1 LPPDDVR
8 QHVTDEADGKGEPSS
23 VAEAFEIGDFV
34 PGARAKARCDLMG
47 VSPYSEVEGMLVR
60 RFLTPAHDEALR
72 TLTFW
77 MEEAGMSAWRD
88 TAGNLVGRYEGET
101 PGAPA
106 LLIGSHIDSVRN
118 GGRYDGALGVM
129 LAIDV
134 VEALSAAGRRLP
146 FAVEVIAF
154 GDEEGSRFPASM
166 ACSRA
171 VAGTVDPSVM
181 EMTDGEG
188 VSLAEAFAVFGLDPT
203 RLTEAARKPG
213 DIFAFLEAHI
223 EQGPVLEAEG
233 LALGV
238 VTAIAAQ
245 QRLMVR
251 FTGMAGHAGTT
262 PMNLRR
268 DPGPAAAEAILALER
283 ICAAGRDGLVGTVG
297 RITALP
303 GAFNVIPGAVEFSM
317 DVRAEVAATRD
328 AAVEAVT
335 AEIETIAARRG
346 LEVSVT
352 LMQALA
358 ASPCD
363 PGLTALLEKA
373 VAATGQAP
381 RRLPSGA
388 GHDAMVIA
396 DLCPTA
402 MLFLRCEGGISHNPR
417 EAVTEADCAV
427 AAQAMLGFV
436 QRLSEQFPLSSPTSA
451 QRADPGPTPELGA
464 SGGPGSS
471 PGMTSFE

>member
-1 LPPDDVR
+1 M
-8 QHVTDEADGKGEPSS
+8 
-23 VAEAFEIGDFV
+23 AEAFEIGI
-34 PGARAKARCDLMG
+34 RAKARCDLMG
-47 VSPYSEVEGMLVR
+47 VAPYSEADDMLVR
-60 RFLTPAHDEALR
+60 RFLTSAHEEALD
-72 TLTFW
+72 TLAFW
-77 MEEAGMSAWRD
+77 MQQAGMSARRD
-88 TAGNLVGRYEGET
+88 AAGNLVGRYEGEA

-129 LAIDV
+129 LGIDV
-134 VEALSAAGRRLP
+134 VEALSNAGRRLP

-166 ACSRA
+166 VCSRA
-171 VAGTVDPSVM
+171 VAGTVDPRVM
-181 EMTDGEG
+181 EMADAEG
-188 VSLAEAFAVFGLDPT
+188 VSLARAFADFGLDPT
-203 RLTEAARKPG
+203 RLEEAARKPG
-213 DIFAFLEAHI
+213 EVLAFLEAHI

-245 QRLMVR
+245 KRLMVR

-262 PMNLRR
+262 PMSLRK

-283 ICAAGRDGLVGTVG
+283 ICSGAKDGLVGTVG
-297 RITALP
+297 RISALP

-317 DVRAEVAATRD
+317 DVRSEVAATRD
-328 AAVEAVT
+328 AAVAAVT
-335 AEIETIAARRG
+335 AEIEAIAARRG
-346 LEVSVT
+346 LTVSVT
-352 LMQALA
+352 LMQDLA

-363 PGLTALLEKA
+363 PDLTALLEEA
-373 VAATGQAP
+373 VAATGQAA

-402 MLFLRCEGGISHNPR
+402 MLFIRCEGGISHNPR
-417 EAVTEADCAV
+417 EAVTEADCAL

-436 QRLSEQFPLSSPTSA
+436 ERLAARSSLSSRTSA
-451 QRADPGPTPELGA
+451 QREDPGPGPELGT
-464 SGGPGSS
+464 SGGPESS
-471 PGMTSFE
+471 LRYVRDDKP

>member
-1 LPPDDVR
+1 LAGHSRGKPFRAVDHRVLCGASMLG
-8 QHVTDEADGKGEPSS
+8 QHVTDRVDGIGEPGR
-23 VAEAFEIGDFV
+23 VAQAFEIGDFEPGDLV

-47 VSPYSEVEGMLVR
+47 VAPFSEAEGMLVR
-60 RFLTPAHDEALR
+60 RFLTTAHDEALK
-72 TLTFW
+72 TLAFW
-77 MEEAGMSAWRD
+77 MEQAGMSARRD
-88 TAGNLVGRYEGET
+88 HAGNLVGRYEGET
-101 PGAPA
+101 PDAPA

-129 LAIDV
+129 LGVDV
-134 VEALSAAGRRLP
+134 VETLARAGRRLP

-166 ACSRA
+166 TCSRA
-171 VAGTVDPSVM
+171 VAGTVDPLVM
-181 EMTDGEG
+181 EMVDGDG
-188 VSLAEAFAVFGLDPT
+188 VSLAEAFAAFGLDPT
-203 RLTEAARKPG
+203 RLEEAARKPG
-213 DIFAFLEAHI
+213 EIFAFLEAHI

-245 QRLMVR
+245 KRLMVR

-262 PMNLRR
+262 PMNLRK

-283 ICAAGRDGLVGTVG
+283 ICSGAQDGLVGTVG

-303 GAFNVIPGAVEFSM
+303 GAFNVIPGAVEYSM

-328 AAVEAVT
+328 AAVEAVI
-335 AEIETIAARRG
+335 AEIKAIAARRG
-346 LEVSVT
+346 LDVSVT
-352 LMQALA
+352 LMQDLA

-363 PGLTALLEKA
+363 PGLTALLETA

-402 MLFLRCEGGISHNPR
+402 MLFIRCEGGISHNPR
-417 EAVTEADCAV
+417 EAVTEADCAL
-427 AAQAMLGFV
+427 AATAMLHFID
-436 QRLSEQFPLSSPTSA
+436 QLERRE
-451 QRADPGPTPELGA
+451 RA
-464 SGGPGSS
+464 
-471 PGMTSFE
+471 

>member
-1 LPPDDVR
+1 MPRLEP
-8 QHVTDEADGKGEPSS
+8 HVKREPNG
-23 VAEAFEIGDFV
+23 VAEAFNLGT
-34 PGARAKARCDLMG
+34 RAKARCDLMG
-47 VSPYSEVEGMLVR
+47 APPYSEAEGMLVR
-60 RFLTPAHDEALR
+60 RFLTSAHKEALE
-72 TLTFW
+72 TLAFW
-77 MEEAGMSAWRD
+77 MEAAGMSARRD
-88 TAGNLVGRYEGET
+88 TAGNLVGRYEGQT

-134 VEALSAAGRRLP
+134 VEALSRAGRRLP

-171 VAGTVDPSVM
+171 VAGTVDPQVM
-181 EMTDGEG
+181 EMTDAEG
-188 VSLAEAFAVFGLDPT
+188 VSLAEAFAAFGLDPT
-203 RLTEAARKPG
+203 RLEEAARKPG
-213 DIFAFLEAHI
+213 EIFAFLEAHI

-245 QRLMVR
+245 KRLMVR

-262 PMNLRR
+262 PMNLRK

-283 ICAAGRDGLVGTVG
+283 ICAAHGDLGGDHGLVGTVG

-303 GAFNVIPGAVEFSM
+303 GAFNVIPGAVEYSM
-317 DVRAEVAATRD
+317 DIRSEVAATRD
-328 AAVEAVT
+328 AAALAVT
-335 AEIETIAARRG
+335 AEIEAIAARRG

-352 LMQALA
+352 LMQDLA

-363 PGLTALLEKA
+363 PGLTALLEDA
-373 VAATGQAP
+373 VAATGQSP

-402 MLFLRCEGGISHNPR
+402 MLFIRCEGGISHNPR

-427 AAQAMLGFV
+427 AAEAMLGFV
-436 QRLSEQFPLSSPTSA
+436 ERLA
-451 QRADPGPTPELGA
+451 VRNPGPSTS
-464 SGGPGSS
+464 SG
-471 PGMTSFE
+471 

>member
-1 LPPDDVR
+1 
-8 QHVTDEADGKGEPSS
+8 
-23 VAEAFEIGDFV
+23 
-34 PGARAKARCDLMG
+34 M
-47 VSPYSEVEGMLVR
+47 
-60 RFLTPAHDEALR
+60 
-72 TLTFW
+72 
-77 MEEAGMSAWRD
+77 
-88 TAGNLVGRYEGET
+88 
-101 PGAPA
+101 
-106 LLIGSHIDSVRN
+106 
-118 GGRYDGALGVM
+118 LGV
-129 LAIDV
+129 DV
-134 VEALSAAGRRLP
+134 VEALNAAGRRLP

-166 ACSRA
+166 TCSRA
-171 VAGTVDPSVM
+171 VAGTVKPSVM
-181 EMTDGEG
+181 EMTDGDG
-188 VSLAEAFAVFGLDPT
+188 VSLAEAFAAFALDPT
-203 RLTEAARKPG
+203 RLEEAARKPG
-213 DIFAFLEAHI
+213 EVFAFLEAHI

-245 QRLMVR
+245 KRLMVR

-262 PMNLRR
+262 PMNLRK

-283 ICAAGRDGLVGTVG
+283 ICAPQGDFGGKDGLVGTVG

-303 GAFNVIPGAVEFSM
+303 GAFNVIPGAVEYSM

-335 AEIETIAARRG
+335 AEIQAIAARRG

-352 LMQALA
+352 LMQDLA

-363 PGLTALLEKA
+363 PGLTALLEEA

-402 MLFLRCEGGISHNPR
+402 MLFIRCEGGISHNPR
-417 EAVTEADCAV
+417 EAVTEADCAL
-427 AAQAMLGFV
+427 AATAMLHFID
-436 QRLSEQFPLSSPTSA
+436 QLERRE
-451 QRADPGPTPELGA
+451 RA
-464 SGGPGSS
+464 
-471 PGMTSFE
+471 

>member
-1 LPPDDVR
+1 MLGK
-8 QHVTDEADGKGEPSS
+8 HVTDRMYGKGEPGR
-23 VAEAFEIGDFV
+23 VAEAFEIGDFR
-34 PGARAKARCDLMG
+34 PGARAKTRCDLMG
-47 VSPYSEVEGMLVR
+47 APPYSEADGMLVR
-60 RFLTPAHDEALR
+60 RFLTPAHDEALK
-72 TLTFW
+72 TLAFW
-77 MEEAGMSAWRD
+77 MDEAGMSTRRD
-88 TAGNLVGRYEGET
+88 HAGNLLGRYEGAT
-101 PGAPA
+101 PDAPA

-129 LAIDV
+129 LGIDV
-134 VEALSAAGRRLP
+134 VEALARAGRRLP

-166 ACSRA
+166 TCSRA
-171 VAGTVDPSVM
+171 VAGTVRPSVM
-181 EMTDGEG
+181 EMTDGDG
-188 VSLAEAFAVFGLDPT
+188 VSLAQAFAAFALDPT
-203 RLTEAARKPG
+203 RLEEAARKPG
-213 DIFAFLEAHI
+213 EVFAFLEAHI

-245 QRLMVR
+245 KRLMVR

-262 PMNLRR
+262 PMNLRK

-283 ICAAGRDGLVGTVG
+283 ICSGGKNGLVGTVG

-303 GAFNVIPGAVEFSM
+303 GAFNVIPGAVEYSM

-335 AEIETIAARRG
+335 AEIQAIAARRG
-346 LEVSVT
+346 LEASVT
-352 LMQALA
+352 LMQDLA

-363 PGLTALLEKA
+363 PGLTALLETA
-373 VAATGQAP
+373 VAATGQTP

-402 MLFLRCEGGISHNPR
+402 MLFIRCEGGISHNPR
-417 EAVTEADCAV
+417 EAVTEADCAL
-427 AAQAMLGFV
+427 AATAMLHFID
-436 QRLSEQFPLSSPTSA
+436 QLERRE
-451 QRADPGPTPELGA
+451 RA
-464 SGGPGSS
+464 
-471 PGMTSFE
+471 

>member
-1 LPPDDVR
+1 MSEGW
-8 QHVTDEADGKGEPSS
+8 Q
-23 VAEAFEIGDFV
+23 IGV
-34 PGARAKARCDLMG
+34 RAKARCDLMG
-47 VSPYSEVEGMLVR
+47 VAPFSEAENMLVR
-60 RFLTPAHDEALR
+60 RFLTPAHDEALK
-72 TLTFW
+72 TLAFW
-77 MEEAGMSAWRD
+77 MDEAGMSARRD
-88 TAGNLVGRYEGET
+88 TAGNLIGRYEGET
-101 PGAPA
+101 PNAPA

-129 LAIDV
+129 LGVDL
-134 VEALSAAGRRLP
+134 VEALSVAGRRLP

-166 ACSRA
+166 TCSRA
-171 VAGTVDPSVM
+171 VAGTVDPSIM

-188 VSLAEAFAVFGLDPT
+188 VSLAEAFAAFSLDPT
-203 RLTEAARKPG
+203 RLEEAARRPG
-213 DIFAFLEAHI
+213 EVFAFLEAHI

-245 QRLMVR
+245 KRLMVR

-262 PMNLRR
+262 PMSLRK

-283 ICAAGRDGLVGTVG
+283 ICAGGRDGLVGTVG

-303 GAFNVIPGAVEFSM
+303 GAFNVIPGAVEYSM
-317 DVRAEVAATRD
+317 DIRAELTATRD
-328 AAVEAVT
+328 AAATAVT
-335 AEIETIAARRG
+335 AEINAIAARRG

-352 LMQALA
+352 LMQDLA

-363 PGLTALLEKA
+363 AGLTALLEDA
-373 VAATGQAP
+373 VAATGQPP

-388 GHDAMVIA
+388 GHDAMVMT

-402 MLFLRCEGGISHNPR
+402 MLFIRCEGGISHNPR
-417 EAVTEADCAV
+417 EAVTEADCAL

-436 QRLSEQFPLSSPTSA
+436 ERLATQFSLSSRTSA
-451 QRADPGPTPELGA
+451 QRDDPGPTPERRA
-464 SGGPGSS
+464 SGGPGSA
-471 PGMTSFE
+471 PGFRRGCPG

>member
-1 LPPDDVR
+1 MLGK
-8 QHVTDEADGKGEPSS
+8 HVTDGVYGKGEPGR
-23 VAEAFEIGDFV
+23 VAEAFKIGDFK
-34 PGARAKARCDLMG
+34 PGVRAKTRCDLMG
-47 VSPYSEVEGMLVR
+47 APPYSEADGMLVR
-60 RFLTPAHDEALR
+60 RFLTPAHDEALK
-72 TLTFW
+72 TLAFW
-77 MEEAGMSAWRD
+77 MEEAGMTARRD
-88 TAGNLVGRYEGET
+88 HAGNLVGRYEGET
-101 PGAPA
+101 PDAPA

-129 LAIDV
+129 LGVDV

-166 ACSRA
+166 TCSRA
-171 VAGTVDPSVM
+171 VAGTVSPSVM
-181 EMTDGEG
+181 EMTDGDG
-188 VSLAEAFAVFGLDPT
+188 IALAEAFAAFALDPT
-203 RLTEAARKPG
+203 RLEEAARKPG
-213 DIFAFLEAHI
+213 EVFAFLEAHI
-223 EQGPVLEAEG
+223 EQGPVLEAED

-245 QRLMVR
+245 KRLMVR

-262 PMNLRR
+262 PMTLRK

-283 ICAAGRDGLVGTVG
+283 ICSGGQDGLVGTVG

-303 GAFNVIPGAVEFSM
+303 GAFNVIPGAVEYSM
-317 DVRAEVAATRD
+317 DVRSEIAATRD
-328 AAVEAVT
+328 AAVEAVI
-335 AEIETIAARRG
+335 AEIHAIAARRG

-352 LMQALA
+352 LMQDLA

-363 PGLTALLEKA
+363 PGLTALLENA

-402 MLFLRCEGGISHNPR
+402 MLFIRCEGGISHNPR
-417 EAVTEADCAV
+417 EAVTEADCAL
-427 AAQAMLGFV
+427 AAQAMLHFID
-436 QRLSEQFPLSSPTSA
+436 QLERRE
-451 QRADPGPTPELGA
+451 RA
-464 SGGPGSS
+464 
-471 PGMTSFE
+471 